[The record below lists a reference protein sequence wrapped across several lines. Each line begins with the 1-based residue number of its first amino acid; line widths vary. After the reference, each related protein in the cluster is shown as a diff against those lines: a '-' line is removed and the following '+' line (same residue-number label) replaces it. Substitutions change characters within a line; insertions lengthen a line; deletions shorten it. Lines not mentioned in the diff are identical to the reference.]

1 MSKWTLADVPDQTG
15 RVAIV
20 TGASS
25 GLGLETARAL
35 VQKGATVIVAVRDV
49 AKGEAAAASM
59 TGPGRAVVS
68 ALDLASLA
76 SIEEFAK
83 RFAEEHAS
91 LDLLIDNAGVM
102 ALPRS
107 TTVDGFETQ
116 LGTNHL
122 GHFALTAR
130 LFPLLAKATA
140 ARVVV
145 VSSSVHWGGTIRFD
159 DLMGERS
166 YDKWMAYMQSKLAN
180 LLFTFELSR
189 RLVEAKSPVM
199 VAAAHPGYAGTN
211 LQLRGPEARGA
222 RLEQRVWPMFNALFA
237 QTAAMGALPTLYA
250 ATSPDVRAGEYFGP
264 RGPFGLWGY
273 PTRAWR
279 SSAAKDAAA
288 ARRLWEESERLVG
301 LKLAV

>member
-1 MSKWTLADVPDQTG
+1 MPKWTVADVPDQTG

-35 VQKGATVIVAVRDV
+35 VQKGATVVVACRDTK
-49 AKGEAAAASM
+49 KGDEAAASM

-76 SIEEFAK
+76 SIEAFAT
-83 RFAEEHAS
+83 RFAGEHAS

-107 TTVDGFETQ
+107 TTVDGFEMQ

-130 LFPLLAKATA
+130 LSPLLAKATA

-145 VSSSVHWGGTIRFD
+145 VSSSVHWGGKIRFD
-159 DLMGERS
+159 DLMGERR
-166 YDKWMAYMQSKLAN
+166 YDKWMAYAQSKLAN

-189 RLVEAKSPVM
+189 RLVEAKSRVLA
-199 VAAAHPGYAGTN
+199 VAAHPGYAGTN

-222 RLEQRVWPMFNALFA
+222 KLEQRVWPMFNALFS
-237 QTAAMGALPTLYA
+237 QSAAMGALPTLYA
-250 ATSPDVRAGEYFGP
+250 ATHPDVRAGEYFGP
-264 RGPFGLWGY
+264 RGPLELQGH
-273 PTRAWR
+273 PARARR
-279 SSAAKDAAA
+279 SAGSKDAEV
-288 ARRLWEESERLVG
+288 ARRLWDESERLVG
-301 LKLAV
+301 LRFAV